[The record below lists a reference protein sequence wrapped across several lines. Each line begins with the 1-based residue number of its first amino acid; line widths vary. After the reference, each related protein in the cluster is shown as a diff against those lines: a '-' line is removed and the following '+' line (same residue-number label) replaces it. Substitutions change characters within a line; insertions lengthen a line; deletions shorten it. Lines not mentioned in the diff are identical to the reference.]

1 MSHKMRVAATSQVV
15 EVGVILLIV
24 ARVFLLTSEEP
35 EIHRVIIRH
44 HAAFGSDCAR
54 QHRDE
59 ELQEE
64 LVK

>member
-35 EIHRVIIRH
+35 EIRRVIIRH
-44 HAAFGSDCAR
+44 HAAF
-54 QHRDE
+54 
-59 ELQEE
+59 
-64 LVK
+64 